1 MKQGTFDL
9 LDLADAGLYQE
20 EFLTLVSHEF
30 RTPLTALK
38 LQAQAYKRMMSR
50 QVAIEPKR
58 LELMI
63 DQIEA
68 QSTKMSALI
77 DLLLELSSWRVK
89 KWNLKHDEFC
99 LSELLSELTVK
110 SKFNKNIPSGTSFKG
125 DRKKIFFAFKIL
137 FNELEKFGIL
147 DFKCKN
153 LKKDVHLS
161 FKLNA
166 FDSNIF
172 QNSSLGPGVS
182 FGPFLKDK
190 SPLELGLDIFQ
201 YYGARFHTK
210 KTNDFYILNLK
221 LKKMES

>member
-1 MKQGTFDL
+1 MKQRTLDL

-38 LQAQAYKRMMSR
+38 LQAQAYKRLMSR
-50 QVAIEPKR
+50 QGAIDPKR

-68 QSTKMSALI
+68 QSTKMSGLI
-77 DLLLELSSWRVK
+77 DLLLELSSWRLK

-99 LSELLSELTVK
+99 MSELLSELTVK
-110 SKFNKNIPSGTSFKG
+110 SRFNKNIPSGISFKG

-137 FNELEKFGIL
+137 FNELEKFGVI

-153 LKKDVHLS
+153 LKKNVHLS
-161 FKLNA
+161 FKLKTI
-166 FDSNIF
+166 DSIIF
-172 QNSSLGPGVS
+172 QNSSLGAGVS
-182 FGPFLKDK
+182 LGPFLKEK
-190 SPLELGLDIFQ
+190 SPLELGLNIFL
-201 YYGARFHTK
+201 YYGARFQAK
-210 KTNDFYILNLK
+210 KMNDFFVLSLK
-221 LKKMES
+221 LNKMES